1 MSQSKPHDVTAHAA
15 VSHGEPDARY
25 VLITE
30 CLQNDFLLNREC
42 RLYIG
47 DEAARTLLIGRDGAL
62 PDRREARLK
71 LDRPAAGPLG
81 AFLNGTVGLRLAGKG
96 AGVLHLINI
105 RDWHVADESYDR
117 ERRAYG
123 PHCEAGTWGA
133 RYVEGLEPFL
143 DPACSPAE
151 SKGVDYDSAKL
162 VVRHVHADSI
172 FDFRPRWDDVPG
184 TRPEGGKFPASQL
197 EQLLDELVLGTD
209 ADGAADNPVPIYVA
223 AVGVYSDIKVLTL
236 LAGLR
241 TRYDLPNLA
250 ISDSLTA
257 SATLERHIAGL
268 DFTDKLLGVEVLHG
282 INDLARFLGGEPI
295 VENEHDLVSADSF
308 TRYRSFFQDKQS
320 VLASESERLRD
331 YLALTEKRALE
342 TYMWI
347 RNVNWFLFAFGS
359 LALLTTLGLAI
370 AGAAGADVKW
380 QITAVTGG
388 VSMLQL
394 VSAFYSK
401 PMRDLQR
408 NLANL
413 AVFKMILESRSLK
426 TALGRFHLTTPQ
438 ALREL
443 QTEEEAVAARRQVEL
458 LQAEL
463 ALLEES
469 DRADFTALENL
480 GFGEGVEAA
489 ANGGGATARTP

>member
-1 MSQSKPHDVTAHAA
+1 MSESKPHDVTAHAA
-15 VSHGEPDARY
+15 VAHGEPDARY

-47 DEAARTLLIGRDGAL
+47 DEAARTLLVGRDGTL
-62 PDRREARLK
+62 PDRREPRLQ
-71 LDRPAAGPLG
+71 LDHPATGPLG

-96 AGVLHLINI
+96 AGVLHVINI

-133 RYVEGLEPFL
+133 QYVQGLEPFL
-143 DPACSPAE
+143 DPACSPSE
-151 SKGVDYDSAKL
+151 SKGVDYDTAKL
-162 VVRHVHADSI
+162 AVRHVHADSI
-172 FDFRPRWDDVPG
+172 FDFRPRWEDVPG
-184 TRPEGGKFPASQL
+184 ARPERGKFPPSRL
-197 EQLLDELVLGTD
+197 EELLDELVLGTD
-209 ADGAADNPVPIYVA
+209 ADGTAESPVPIYVA
-223 AVGVYSDIKVLTL
+223 AVGVYSDIKIITL

-268 DFTDKLLGVEVLHG
+268 DFSNKLLGVEVLHG
-282 INDLARFLGGEPI
+282 INDLCRFLGGEPI
-295 VENEHDLVSADSF
+295 VENEHELVSADSF
-308 TRYRSFFQDKQS
+308 ARYRSFFQDKQN
-320 VLASESERLRD
+320 VLVSESERLRD

-342 TYMWI
+342 TYNWV
-347 RNVNWFLFAFGS
+347 RTANWFLLLWGS
-359 LALLTTLGLAI
+359 AALVTTLGLSI
-370 AGAAGADVKW
+370 AGAVGAPVQW
-380 QITAVTGG
+380 QLPAVTGG
-388 VSMLQL
+388 LSVLQL
-394 VSAFYSK
+394 VGAFYSK

-426 TALGRFHLTTPQ
+426 TALGRFHLTTPHV
-438 ALREL
+438 LREL
-443 QTEEEAVAARRQVEL
+443 QTEEEAVAAKRQIDL

-463 ALLEES
+463 SLLEES

-489 ANGGGATARTP
+489 AEAASKS

>member
-1 MSQSKPHDVTAHAA
+1 
-15 VSHGEPDARY
+15 
-25 VLITE
+25 
-30 CLQNDFLLNREC
+30 
-42 RLYIG
+42 
-47 DEAARTLLIGRDGAL
+47 
-62 PDRREARLK
+62 
-71 LDRPAAGPLG
+71 
-81 AFLNGTVGLRLAGKG
+81 
-96 AGVLHLINI
+96 
-105 RDWHVADESYDR
+105 
-117 ERRAYG
+117 
-123 PHCEAGTWGA
+123 
-133 RYVEGLEPFL
+133 
-143 DPACSPAE
+143 
-151 SKGVDYDSAKL
+151 
-162 VVRHVHADSI
+162 
-172 FDFRPRWDDVPG
+172 
-184 TRPEGGKFPASQL
+184 
-197 EQLLDELVLGTD
+197 
-209 ADGAADNPVPIYVA
+209 
-223 AVGVYSDIKVLTL
+223 
-236 LAGLR
+236 
-241 TRYDLPNLA
+241 
-250 ISDSLTA
+250 
-257 SATLERHIAGL
+257 
-268 DFTDKLLGVEVLHG
+268 
-282 INDLARFLGGEPI
+282 
-295 VENEHDLVSADSF
+295 VSADSF